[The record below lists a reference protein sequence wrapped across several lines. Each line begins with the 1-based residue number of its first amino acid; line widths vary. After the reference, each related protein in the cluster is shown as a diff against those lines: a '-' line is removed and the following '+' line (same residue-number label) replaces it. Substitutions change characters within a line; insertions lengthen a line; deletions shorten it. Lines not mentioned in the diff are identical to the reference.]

1 MGGAPSVPTPRAP
14 DPGQEYASALGAYT
28 SGAPALYQ
36 EESQYQPMYNAMQ
49 QGIMGSNIG
58 FYSGAIEQQMPGA
71 QYAINQTQQMASQG
85 ALQNYQQYAGAAGQ
99 AALAAS
105 PQLQALQQYGT
116 SQLGALQDPTLQ
128 GLLAQSQLQTTGQV
142 GQLQGLATQAGQM
155 FGPQNQQLQ
164 GISDV
169 VGAGTAQGVSDI
181 RGIAGQAAADT
192 RSPLWQQTSAT
203 VQGQLGKL
211 DPLTQ
216 QLSDTAQQQ
225 LSLGGQVSQQGLQD
239 AAQAAR
245 AAYSARGMLGST
257 GSIAAEV
264 LNRDAVQQAR
274 LQQREQFAAG
284 VQPLV
289 AGQIQQRTANAMGL
303 SQADIQATQQ
313 NQQLAGGLYQTATGL
328 GQTGAQVQQ
337 GLQGQIAANL
347 GTAMQQQ
354 AGLTQAAIGT
364 QQAGT
369 QMQAGLQGSILDQL
383 YRQQQAGAGA
393 LSNVYGAQQG
403 AMGGVLG
410 APPGGVQL
418 AAGIGGG
425 VPGYGTGSPNLFQG
439 SGLLQL
445 VNQNQM
451 AQMNATAAAN
461 QMNAQSKGA
470 ASGAM
475 IGAGA
480 SIAGALIG
488 GVALF

>member
-1 MGGAPSVPTPRAP
+1 MGGAPSVPTPKAP
-14 DPGQEYASALGAYT
+14 DPGQEYSSALGAYT

-36 EESQYQPMYNAMQ
+36 EESKYQPMYNQMQ

-71 QYAINQTQQMASQG
+71 QYAINQTQQMASQQ

-99 AALAAS
+99 AALGAS

-116 SQLGALQDPTLQ
+116 SQLGATADPTLQ
-128 GLLAQSQLQTTGQV
+128 GLYAQSQQQTGGQV
-142 GQLQGLATQAGQM
+142 NQLQGLASQAGTM
-155 FGPQNQQLQ
+155 FNQQNQQLQ
-164 GISDV
+164 GISNV

-225 LSLGGQVSQQGLQD
+225 LALGGQVAPQQMQD
-239 AAQAAR
+239 AIQAAR
-245 AAYSARGMLGST
+245 ASYSARGMLGSS
-257 GSIAAEV
+257 GSIASEV
-264 LNRDAVQQAR
+264 LGRQQIQQQL

-284 VQPLV
+284 VDPLV
-289 AGQIQQRTANAMGL
+289 QQQMQQRTANAMGM

-313 NQQLAGGLYQTATGL
+313 NQQLAGQLYGAAGQL
-328 GQTGAQVQQ
+328 GQSGAQVQG
-337 GLQGQIAANL
+337 GLQGQIAQNL
-347 GTAMQQQ
+347 GQAAQQQ
-354 AGLTQAAIGT
+354 AALTQAAIGT

-393 LSNVYGAQQG
+393 LTNVYGAQQG
-403 AMGGVLG
+403 AMAGVLG
-410 APPGGVQL
+410 APTAGTQF
-418 AAGIGGG
+418 AANVAGG

>member
-1 MGGAPSVPTPRAP
+1 MF
-14 DPGQEYASALGAYT
+14 
-28 SGAPALYQ
+28 
-36 EESQYQPMYNAMQ
+36 NA
-49 QGIMGSNIG
+49 
-58 FYSGAIEQQMPGA
+58 
-71 QYAINQTQQMASQG
+71 
-85 ALQNYQQYAGAAGQ
+85 
-99 AALAAS
+99 
-105 PQLQALQQYGT
+105 
-116 SQLGALQDPTLQ
+116 
-128 GLLAQSQLQTTGQV
+128 
-142 GQLQGLATQAGQM
+142 
-155 FGPQNQQLQ
+155 QNQQLQ
-164 GISDV
+164 GISNQ

-192 RSPLWQQTSAT
+192 RSPLWQQTTGAVS
-203 VQGQLGKL
+203 GQLGKL

-225 LSLGGQVSQQGLQD
+225 LALGGYMSPQQLQD
-239 AAQAAR
+239 AAQQAR
-245 AAYSARGMLGST
+245 ASFSARGMLGQS

-264 LNRDAVQQAR
+264 LGRVGVQQQL

-328 GQTGAQVQQ
+328 AQTGAQVQQ

-393 LSNVYGAQQG
+393 LTNVYGAQQG
-403 AMGGVLG
+403 VMGGVIG
-410 APPGGVQL
+410 APAMGTQF
-418 AAGIGGG
+418 AANVAGG
-425 VPGYGTGSPNLFQG
+425 VPTYGTGSPNLFQG